1 MIHIPVRANSPS
13 LGRRLRSVS
22 PYIILIVTV
31 TPMILGYA
39 WLIIASFSTR
49 TYGLDVEGWT
59 LSNWSEFVAPGA
71 RPFGRGSYP
80 SIWRV
85 TLNSAL
91 ISLIMVVLVVGVS
104 SLAGYALSR
113 LNFRGRRGFLSLTL
127 ILHAFPSVTLLI
139 AIFFVLRTLHLFDTI
154 MGVALVMV
162 TLQLPLGIWLMKGFF
177 DNVPW
182 DIERAALIDGA
193 SRFRVWWQIVM
204 PLIRPGIAALS
215 TFAFLFA
222 WGEFLIVK
230 TFTIGSNTGNLSVYL
245 ENFIGDT
252 APTNWN
258 VVAAV
263 GLFQLMPVLVFFIF
277 AQEYLLNIYAGGSKG
292 E

>member
-1 MIHIPVRANSPS
+1 MHIPVRANAPS

-39 WLIIASFSTR
+39 WLIMASFSTR
-49 TYGLDVEGWT
+49 TFGLDVEGWT

>member
-1 MIHIPVRANSPS
+1 MHIPVRANAPS

-31 TPMILGYA
+31 FPMVVGYA

>member
-1 MIHIPVRANSPS
+1 MHVRASTS
-13 LGRRLRSVS
+13 TLGRRVRASL
-22 PYIILIVTV
+22 PYILLTVTV
-31 TPMILGYA
+31 APLLLGYA
-39 WLIIASFSTR
+39 WLIVASFSTR
-49 TYGLDVEGWT
+49 IVGLEVEGWT
-59 LSNWSEFVAPGA
+59 LSNWSEFVGPGA

-80 SIWRV
+80 SIWQV
-85 TLNSAL
+85 TLNSFL

-113 LNFRGRRGFLSLTL
+113 LNFRGRKGFLSLTL
-127 ILHAFPSVTLLI
+127 VLHAFPSVTLLI
-139 AIFFVLRTLHLFDTI
+139 AIFFVLRTLNLFDTI
-154 MGVALVMV
+154 LGVALVMV
-162 TLQLPLGIWLMKGFF
+162 TLQLPLGVWLMKGFF
-177 DNVPW
+177 DNIPW
-182 DIERAALIDGA
+182 DVERAALIDGA

-263 GLFQLMPVLVFFIF
+263 GLFQLLPVLVFFIF
-277 AQEYLLNIYAGGSKG
+277 AQEYLLKLYAGGSKG
-292 E
+292 GA

>member
-1 MIHIPVRANSPS
+1 MHIPVRANAPS

-31 TPMILGYA
+31 FPMVVGYA

-49 TYGLDVEGWT
+49 TYGLEVEGWT

-204 PLIRPGIAALS
+204 PLIRPGIAALA

-245 ENFIGDT
+245 ENFSGDT

-263 GLFQLMPVLVFFIF
+263 GLFQLMPVLIFFIF

>member
-1 MIHIPVRANSPS
+1 MHIPVRANAPS

-49 TYGLDVEGWT
+49 TYGLEVEGWT

-154 MGVALVMV
+154 IGVALVMV

-204 PLIRPGIAALS
+204 PLIRPGIAALA

>member
-1 MIHIPVRANSPS
+1 MDTHLSVSAPSMGRRVRAS
-13 LGRRLRSVS
+13 L
-22 PYIILIVTV
+22 PYIALIVTV
-31 TPMILGYA
+31 SPILLGFA
-39 WLIIASFSTR
+39 WLVLASFSTR
-49 TYGLDVEGWT
+49 TFGLSVEGWT
-59 LSNWSEFVAPGA
+59 LSNWTEFILPGA
-71 RPFGRGSYP
+71 RPFGWGSYP

-85 TLNSAL
+85 TLNTAF
-91 ISLIMVVLVVGVS
+91 ISLGMVVLVVGVS

-127 ILHAFPSVTLLI
+127 LLHAFPSVTLLI
-139 AIFFVLRTLHLFDTI
+139 AIFFVLRALGLFDTI
-154 MGVALVMV
+154 LGVTLVMV
-162 TLQLPLGIWLMKGFF
+162 SFQLPLGVWLMKGFF
-177 DNVPW
+177 DNIPW
-182 DIERAALIDGA
+182 DVERAALIDGA

-230 TFTIGSNTGNLSVYL
+230 TFTIGSNQGNLSVYL
-245 ENFIGDT
+245 NNFIGDT
-252 APTNWN
+252 APTNWS

-263 GLFQLMPVLVFFIF
+263 GLFQMLPVLAFFIF
-277 AQEYLLNIYAGGSKG
+277 AQEYLLNLYSGGSKG

>member
-1 MIHIPVRANSPS
+1 MHIPVRANAPS

-39 WLIIASFSTR
+39 WLIMASFSTR
-49 TYGLDVEGWT
+49 TFGLDVEGWT

-154 MGVALVMV
+154 IGVALVMV

>member
-1 MIHIPVRANSPS
+1 MHIPVRANSPS

-49 TYGLDVEGWT
+49 TFGLDVEGWT

>member
-1 MIHIPVRANSPS
+1 MHIPVRANAPS

-31 TPMILGYA
+31 FPMVVGYA

-49 TYGLDVEGWT
+49 TFGLDVEGWT

-154 MGVALVMV
+154 IGVALVMV